1 MNFMLL
7 AKTLGE
13 QFQDTLIKDNRYMLY
28 LEGLGNTLLT
38 SLGAMM
44 LGLLLG
50 ICIALVLYINKKF
63 GSLKILKWICDV
75 YIYIIRGTPVVL
87 QLMIMYFI
95 VLVFIPN
102 GIIVAIITFGINS
115 GAYVAELFRG
125 GLEAVDHGQLE
136 AGLSLGLNNS
146 QTLTKII
153 IPQAMRT
160 SLPSLCNEFIALIKE
175 TSVMGYIAILDVTFA
190 ANLIQSRTLN
200 AFVPLI
206 ISAII
211 YLILV
216 TLLTVLLRQVER
228 RLSRGQR

>member
-1 MNFMLL
+1 MLL
-7 AKTLGE
+7 AKTRGE
-13 QFQDTLIKDNRYMLY
+13 QFHDTLIKDNRYMLY
-28 LEGLGNTLLT
+28 LEGLGNTLIT

-63 GSLKILKWICDV
+63 GSLKILKCICDV

-102 GIIVAIITFGINS
+102 GIIVAIITFGLNS
-115 GAYVAELFRG
+115 AAYVAELFRG

-136 AGLSLGLNNS
+136 AGLSLGLNNK
-146 QTLTKII
+146 QTLSKII
-153 IPQAMRT
+153 LPQGLRT

>member
-13 QFQDTLIKDNRYMLY
+13 QFHDTLIKDNRYMLY
-28 LEGLGNTLLT
+28 LEGLGNTLIT

-63 GSLKILKWICDV
+63 GSLKILKCICDV

-102 GIIVAIITFGINS
+102 GIIVAIITFGLNS
-115 GAYVAELFRG
+115 AAYVAELFRG

-136 AGLSLGLNNS
+136 AGLSLGLNNK
-146 QTLTKII
+146 QTLSKII
-153 IPQAMRT
+153 LPQGLRT

-200 AFVPLI
+200 TFVPLI

>member
-1 MNFMLL
+1 MLL

>member
-13 QFQDTLIKDNRYMLY
+13 QFYNTLLKDNRYMLY

-38 SLGAMM
+38 SLGAM
-44 LGLLLG
+44 LIGLLLG
-50 ICIALVLYINKKF
+50 LCIALVLYVNKKF
-63 GSLKILKWICDV
+63 NKLKILKWICDA

-87 QLMIMYFI
+87 QLMIMYFV

-102 GIIVAIITFGINS
+102 GIIVAIITFGLNS
-115 GAYVAELFRG
+115 AAYVAELFRG
-125 GLEAVDHGQLE
+125 GLESVDHGQLE
-136 AGLSLGLNNS
+136 AGLSLGLNNT

-153 IPQAMRT
+153 IPQGMRT
-160 SLPSLCNEFIALIKE
+160 SLPALCNEFIALVKE

-190 ANLIQSRTLN
+190 ARMIQSRTLD
-200 AFVPLI
+200 AFIPLI

-211 YLILV
+211 YLLLI
-216 TLLTVLLRQVER
+216 TILTVILRQIER

>member
-13 QFQDTLIKDNRYMLY
+13 QFYDTLIKDNRYLFY
-28 LEGLGNTLLT
+28 IKGLGNTLIT
-38 SLGAMM
+38 SLGAMAI
-44 LGLLLG
+44 GLLLG
-50 ICIALVLYINKKF
+50 ICIALVLYVNKKF
-63 GSLKILKWICDV
+63 GKLKILKWICDV

-95 VLVFIPN
+95 ILVFIPN
-102 GIIVAIITFGINS
+102 GIIVGIVTFGLNS
-115 GAYVAELFRG
+115 AAYVAELFRG
-125 GLEAVDHGQLE
+125 GLESVDHGQLE

-153 IPQAMRT
+153 LPQGMRT

-190 ANLIQSRTLN
+190 ARKIQSLTLD

-211 YLILV
+211 YLVLI
-216 TLLTVLLRQVER
+216 TILTVLLKQFER

>member
-13 QFQDTLIKDNRYMLY
+13 QFHDTLIKDNRYMLY
-28 LEGLGNTLLT
+28 LEGLGNTLIT

-63 GSLKILKWICDV
+63 GSLKILKCICDV

-102 GIIVAIITFGINS
+102 GIIVAIITFGLNS
-115 GAYVAELFRG
+115 AAYVAELFRG

-136 AGLSLGLNNS
+136 AGLSLGLNNK
-146 QTLTKII
+146 QTLSKII
-153 IPQAMRT
+153 LPQGLRT

>member
-13 QFQDTLIKDNRYMLY
+13 QFYDTLIKDNRYMLY
-28 LEGLGNTLLT
+28 LEGLGNTLVT
-38 SLGAMM
+38 ALGAMV
-44 LGLLLG
+44 LGLILG
-50 ICIALVLYINKKF
+50 ICIALVLYVHKKF
-63 GSLKILKWICDV
+63 GKLKVLKWICDV

-87 QLMIMYFI
+87 QLMIMYFV

-102 GIIVAIITFGINS
+102 GVIVAIITFGLNS

-125 GLEAVDHGQLE
+125 GLESVDHGQLE
-136 AGLSLGLNNS
+136 AGLSLGLTNS

-153 IPQAMRT
+153 IPQGMRT
-160 SLPSLCNEFIALIKE
+160 SLPSLCNEFIALVKE
-175 TSVMGYIAILDVTFA
+175 TSVVGYIAIMDVTFA
-190 ANLIQSRTLN
+190 ARLIQSRTLD

-211 YLILV
+211 YLTLV
-216 TLLTVLLRQVER
+216 TILTVLLRQFER

>member
-13 QFQDTLIKDNRYMLY
+13 QFYDTLIKDNRYMLY
-28 LEGLGNTLLT
+28 LEGLGNTLVT
-38 SLGAMM
+38 ALGAMV
-44 LGLLLG
+44 LGLILG
-50 ICIALVLYINKKF
+50 ICIALVLYVHKKF
-63 GSLKILKWICDV
+63 GKLKVLKWICDV

-87 QLMIMYFI
+87 QLMIMYFV

-102 GIIVAIITFGINS
+102 GVIVAIITFGLNS

-125 GLEAVDHGQLE
+125 GLESVDHGQLE
-136 AGLSLGLNNS
+136 AGLSLGLTNT

-153 IPQAMRT
+153 IPQGMRT
-160 SLPSLCNEFIALIKE
+160 SLPSLCNEFIALVKE
-175 TSVMGYIAILDVTFA
+175 TSVVGYIAIMDVTFA
-190 ANLIQSRTLN
+190 ARLIQSRTLD

-211 YLILV
+211 YLTLV
-216 TLLTVLLRQVER
+216 TILTVLLRQFER